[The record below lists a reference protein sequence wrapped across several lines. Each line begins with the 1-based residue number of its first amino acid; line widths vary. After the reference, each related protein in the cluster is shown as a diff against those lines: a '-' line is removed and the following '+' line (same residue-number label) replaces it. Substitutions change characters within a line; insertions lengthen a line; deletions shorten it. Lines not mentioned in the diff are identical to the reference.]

1 MARLYIQ
8 GLRRAPII
16 SDYGSTRLNMSE
28 NGSLLLNIPECTLK
42 CLNKLF

>member
-8 GLRRAPII
+8 GLRRAPIM
-16 SDYGSTRLNMSE
+16 SDYGSTRHNMSE